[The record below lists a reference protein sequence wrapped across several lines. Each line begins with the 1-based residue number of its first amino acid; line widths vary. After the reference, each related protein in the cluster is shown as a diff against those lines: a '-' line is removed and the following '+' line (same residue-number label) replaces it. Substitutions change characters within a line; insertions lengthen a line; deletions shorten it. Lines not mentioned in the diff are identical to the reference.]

1 MCLVQITSHKNNY
14 GVKYYDKRTNGN
26 SIYSNR
32 GVCIVDNDKVKQ
44 EIEVVHT
51 VPKMTQ
57 AERIVAEKR
66 VSSDLFEVLTDIY
79 VKLNIAEEDKKRC

>member
-1 MCLVQITSHKNNY
+1 MTRGQTATAY
-14 GVKYYDKRTNGN
+14 TPTG
-26 SIYSNR
+26 
-32 GVCIVDNDKVKQ
+32 GVCMVDNDKVKQ

-79 VKLNIAEEDKKRC
+79 VKLNIAEEDKKDVKRIHK